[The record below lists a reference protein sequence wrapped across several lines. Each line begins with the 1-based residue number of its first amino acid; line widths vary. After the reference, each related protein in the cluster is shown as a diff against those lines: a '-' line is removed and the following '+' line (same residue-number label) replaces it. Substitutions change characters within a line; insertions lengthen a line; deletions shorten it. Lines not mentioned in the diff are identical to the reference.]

1 MSLPK
6 ITYPALYQAASG
18 ASNSAQQTYL
28 WLLRGEYAL
37 LMLAAVLSLDL
48 SKHPIYFACYALV
61 FALSL
66 TILLYRSL
74 TKPEQAWYKCR
85 ALAESIKTSTWRY
98 CMRAGP
104 FEDAIS
110 VQIPRSKFRNTLIS
124 ILDANKHIGERIAG
138 IESVSEQVTSEMERI
153 RQAPLAERIAYYDI
167 NRIQDQRGWYN
178 SKAVSNKRAFRRWVV
193 VSVLTYIV
201 AAGLALSRIAIPNW
215 ELWPIDPLIVAASAT
230 IGWIQIKKFSELAA
244 SYSLTAHEIGIIQGR
259 VREIYSE
266 DQFAEFINEAEL
278 AFSREHTQWVARQ
291 QQ

>member
-6 ITYPALYQAASG
+6 ITYPALYQAAGG
-18 ASNSAQQTYL
+18 ASNGAQRTYL

-48 SKHPIYFACYALV
+48 SRQPLYFAGYALV
-61 FALSL
+61 FGLSL
-66 TILLYRSL
+66 SVLLYRSL

-85 ALAESIKTSTWRY
+85 ALAESIKTSTWRF

-104 FEDAIS
+104 FEDAIN
-110 VQIPRSKFRNTLIS
+110 VQVPRGNFRNTLTS

-138 IESVSEQVTSEMERI
+138 ISTTADQITPEMEQI
-153 RQAPLAERIAYYDI
+153 RAAPLADRIKFYESD
-167 NRIQDQRGWYN
+167 RIKEQRVWY
-178 SKAVSNKRAFRRWVV
+178 STKAASNKRAFRWWVFTS
-193 VSVLTYIV
+193 VSTYLMAAVLV
-201 AAGLALSRIAIPNW
+201 LSRIAYPNW
-215 ELWPIDPLIVAASAT
+215 EVWPIDPLIVAASAT

-244 SYSLTAHEIGIIQGR
+244 SYTLTAHEIGILQGK
-259 VREIYSE
+259 VQEVKNE
-266 DQFAEFINEAEL
+266 VQFAEFVNEAEL